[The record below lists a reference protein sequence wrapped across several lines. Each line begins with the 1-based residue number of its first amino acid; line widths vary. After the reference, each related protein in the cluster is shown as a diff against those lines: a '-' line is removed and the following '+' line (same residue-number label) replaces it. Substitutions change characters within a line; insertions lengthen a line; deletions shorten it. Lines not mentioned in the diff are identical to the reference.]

1 MPRRSLA
8 IDSHAA
14 SSASAGAGAG
24 RAKHRTW
31 IAHVY
36 TQARGLRSATA
47 SPVPT
52 APRAPRWRAR
62 APRGSGEPPR
72 GRPRG
77 PSRQP
82 TLLAPDRDGAYA
94 AAPDGRSRQPGTCA
108 RAAAEHSFVAKLQ
121 RAPGRPRTR
130 AGRSSYRGVLLT
142 SHHPASLSGHRAGTR
157 EKRGAPDHTVVFL
170 DDRHIVHPS
179 SVSDARTIL
188 CRRIGRS
195 AGGRTR
201 TCCKRGG

>member
-1 MPRRSLA
+1 VQVEPSTVHRSHTCTRK
-8 IDSHAA
+8 HAA
-14 SSASAGAGAG
+14 S
-24 RAKHRTW
+24 R
-31 IAHVY
+31 
-36 TQARGLRSATA
+36 LRSATA

-52 APRAPRWRAR
+52 APRAPRWRVR

-121 RAPGRPRTR
+121 RAPGRPRTPVR
-130 AGRSSYRGVLLT
+130 GRSYRGVLLT
-142 SHHPASLSGHRAGTR
+142 SHHQPALAGRHTRKSAARATR
-157 EKRGAPDHTVVFL
+157 PYRGVRVP
-170 DDRHIVHPS
+170 R
-179 SVSDARTIL
+179 
-188 CRRIGRS
+188 
-195 AGGRTR
+195 
-201 TCCKRGG
+201 

>member
-47 SPVPT
+47 PPPHPT
-52 APRAPRWRAR
+52 APRAPRWRVR

-121 RAPGRPRTR
+121 RAPGRPRTPVR
-130 AGRSSYRGVLLT
+130 GRSYRGVLLT
-142 SHHPASLSGHRAGTR
+142 SHHQPALAGRHTRKSAARATR
-157 EKRGAPDHTVVFL
+157 PYRGVRVP
-170 DDRHIVHPS
+170 R
-179 SVSDARTIL
+179 
-188 CRRIGRS
+188 
-195 AGGRTR
+195 
-201 TCCKRGG
+201 